1 MKIAILCIGDEI
13 LKGSTI
19 NTNLAHMGKSLMKA
33 GIIPRFSLEVPDE
46 PSAILDALKLALE
59 HADFV
64 ITSGGLGPTA
74 DDMTKETIARHFGYR
89 LEEDSASMA
98 NIHRFWK
105 MRHGQ
110 QREIPSRVLN
120 QALVPAGAEI
130 LENRN
135 GTAPG
140 LILNVPDS
148 NAKVIMLPGP
158 PGELEPMFDESVLPM
173 LLEEVKTATYTA
185 IYRIAGIGES
195 EVEDRML
202 SVISRYHPLQV
213 AYCASPG
220 MVRLFLTSSDTS
232 VLADA
237 AVDVKQIFGNALFH
251 EKSESLAADTVR
263 LLKREHATFATAE
276 SCTGGLVAKE
286 ITDVSGASDVFLG
299 GVVAYANEVKQ
310 NLLGVKA
317 ETLEEYG
324 AVSEETA
331 EEMVRGLA
339 AKFGCDAAVSLTGI
353 AGPGGGSLEKPVGL
367 VYAGIYWRGKVTVHE
382 LHLRRSRSQIRERA
396 AASALYLLREMIL
409 NDGSEKA

>member
-1 MKIAILCIGDEI
+1 MRLAILCIGDEL
-13 LKGSTI
+13 LKGSTV
-19 NTNLAHMGKSLMKA
+19 NTNLAYMGSSLMKA
-33 GIIPRFSLEVPDE
+33 GIIPRFCLEVPDE
-46 PSAILDALKLALE
+46 TSAILAALKQALE
-59 HADFV
+59 HADYV

-89 LEEDSASMA
+89 LEEDSESMA

-105 MRHGQ
+105 MRHSQ
-110 QREIPSRVLN
+110 QEIPSRVLN
-120 QALVPAGAEI
+120 QALIPAGAEV
-130 LENRN
+130 LANRN

-140 LILNVPDS
+140 LILKVPGS
-148 NAKVIMLPGP
+148 KAKVIMLPGP
-158 PGELEPMFDESVLPM
+158 PGELEPMFDEAVLPM
-173 LLEEVKTATYTA
+173 LLEEQKEAAYTA
-185 IYRIAGIGES
+185 VYRIAGIGES

-202 SVISRYHPLQV
+202 TIISRYHPLQV

-220 MVRLFLTSSDTS
+220 MVRLFLTSSDTN
-232 VLADA
+232 VLTDA
-237 AVDVKQIFGNALFH
+237 AVEVKQIFGNALFH
-251 EKSESLAADTVR
+251 EKCESLAADVVR

-286 ITDVSGASDVFLG
+286 ITDVSGASSIFLG
-299 GVVAYANEVKQ
+299 GVVAYANEIKQ
-310 NLLGVKA
+310 NILGVKA
-317 ETLEEYG
+317 ETLEEFG
-324 AVSEETA
+324 AVSRETA
-331 EEMVRGLA
+331 EEMVCGLA

-367 VYAGIYWRGKVTVHE
+367 VYAGIFWRGKVTVHE

>member
-1 MKIAILCIGDEI
+1 MKLAVLCIGDEL
-13 LKGSTI
+13 LKGSTV
-19 NTNLAHMGKSLMKA
+19 NTNLAHIGSTLMKA
-33 GIIPRFSLEVPDE
+33 GIIPRFCLEVPDE
-46 PSAILDALKLALE
+46 SSAILAALKQALE
-59 HADFV
+59 HADIV
-64 ITSGGLGPTA
+64 ITTGGLGPTA

-105 MRHGQ
+105 QRHS

-120 QALVPAGAEI
+120 QALVPAGADI

-140 LILNVPDS
+140 LILRVPDS
-148 NAKVIMLPGP
+148 KAKVIMLPGP
-158 PGELEPMFDESVLPM
+158 PNELEPMFDEDVLP
-173 LLEEVKTATYTA
+173 LLQEEMKEACYTV

-202 SVISRYHPLQV
+202 PIISRYHPLQV
-213 AYCASPG
+213 AYCASAG
-220 MVRLFLTSSDTS
+220 MVRLFLTSSDTN

-237 AVDVKQIFGNALFH
+237 STDVKGIFGKALFGD
-251 EKSESLAADTVR
+251 KCESLAADVVR
-263 LLKREHATFATAE
+263 LLKRERATFATAE

-286 ITDVSGASDVFLG
+286 ITDVSGSSSVFLG
-299 GVVAYANEVKQ
+299 GVVAYANEIKQ
-310 NLLGVKA
+310 NVLGVKA
-317 ETLEEYG
+317 ETLEEFG

-339 AKFGCDAAVSLTGI
+339 EKFNCDAAISLTGI

-367 VYAGIYWRGKVTVHE
+367 VYAGIYWRGKVTIHE

-396 AASALYLLREMIL
+396 AASALYLLREMML
-409 NDGSEKA
+409 SDGVEKA